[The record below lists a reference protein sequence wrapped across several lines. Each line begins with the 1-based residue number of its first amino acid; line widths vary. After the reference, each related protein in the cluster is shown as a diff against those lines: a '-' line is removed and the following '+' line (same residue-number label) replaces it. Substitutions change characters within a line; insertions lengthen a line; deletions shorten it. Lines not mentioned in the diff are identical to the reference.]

1 MIHAVF
7 IVSTTRWKLKEQL
20 QIQLWCANLLLA
32 LKWLYHIFRICLLY
46 ATVYKKHNCTWKSKI
61 QDKNVC
67 ALLLTT
73 NSKSVNLYLPR
84 FIIMSFLVSLSC
96 LGMHPR
102 SALLFHLVRTSC
114 ILEAPLWRGLVVLMV
129 DTIFHLQILILLQLP
144 LNRVLHFVY
153 VF

>member
-1 MIHAVF
+1 MQFLLWAPLDENSRNNCKYSSDVQTSCLHWNGCIIYFA
-7 IVSTTRWKLKEQL
+7 SACYMQL
-20 QIQLWCANLLLA
+20 
-32 LKWLYHIFRICLLY
+32 F
-46 ATVYKKHNCTWKSKI
+46 TKKHNCTWKSKI